1 MPMFARSAGV
11 ICEAGW
17 VVLSWKAEGGWAAAS
32 VVAASRIANSN
43 TFAICICE
51 IIGCHYLHKVELS
64 SRASARLLSRPA
76 SGRAGASRGTC
87 CLLVPPS
94 SKSFHIAPAW
104 GGANFEPLRDSGR
117 KPVPSL
123 KGLGLILHTTQHSA
137 FGSVLG

>member
-32 VVAASRIANSN
+32 VVAASRMPKA
-43 TFAICICE
+43 FAICICE

-76 SGRAGASRGTC
+76 SGRAGASRGT
-87 CLLVPPS
+87 LLFACAAIVQVFP
-94 SKSFHIAPAW
+94 
-104 GGANFEPLRDSGR
+104 
-117 KPVPSL
+117 
-123 KGLGLILHTTQHSA
+123 HSA
-137 FGSVLG
+137 TMGGRILSHSATLAENLCRP